1 MDIGELAGNIGLEE
15 GEFLELVEVFVEKS
29 KSDISNL
36 QSAFDK
42 DDIEQVVE
50 AAHSIKGAAGN
61 LGFREIFEIAN
72 GIEMDA
78 RQNIMEG
85 APKAVQFIKE
95 KIDLIGARLVK

>member
-1 MDIGELAGNIGLEE
+1 MDISELAGNIGLEE
-15 GEFLELVEVFVEKS
+15 EEFLELVEIFVEKS

-50 AAHSIKGAAGN
+50 AAHSIKGASGN

-85 APKAVQFIKE
+85 APKAVQLIKE

>member
-15 GEFLELVEVFVEKS
+15 EEFLELVEIFVEKS

-42 DDIEQVVE
+42 GDIEQVVE
-50 AAHSIKGAAGN
+50 AAHSIKGASGN
-61 LGFREIFEIAN
+61 LGFREIFEIAK
-72 GIEMDA
+72 GIEMYA

>member
-1 MDIGELAGNIGLEE
+1 MDIGELAGKIGLEE
-15 GEFLELVEVFVEKS
+15 EEFLELVEIFVEKS
-29 KSDISNL
+29 KSDISNF

-42 DDIEQVVE
+42 GDIEQVVE

-85 APKAVQFIKE
+85 APKAVQLIKE